1 MTPLLHPFLV
11 NDRFGD
17 PALYVEFKFEKRAL
31 LFDLGDLH
39 ALPPRKLLR
48 R

>member
-11 NDRFGD
+11 NEPFGD
-17 PALYVEFKFEKRAL
+17 PAVYVEMKFARRGL

-39 ALPPRKLLR
+39 ALPPART
-48 R
+48 